1 MLTLSDPISIRTEL
15 GMATARHV
23 LYRDDGD
30 GGSEAA
36 SKEGIIVFSPSGIAD
51 SPKVRLQSS
60 CLFGEALWAT
70 DCDCGQQLSLALDI
84 VLRDR
89 GLLVYFYEEGRGAGL
104 RKKFE
109 AIRLQQTQGIDTDAA
124 FECLQLKPDLR
135 SYRAA
140 AEVLKAVVGAK
151 AEVTLL
157 TNNPRKADALR
168 NRGVILRGTENLIAE
183 RLNNSLAHYLV
194 KKSELL
200 GHQFPAGELEV
211 WKAWK

>member
-1 MLTLSDPISIRTEL
+1 MLILSEPISIRTEL
-15 GMATARHV
+15 GIAVARHV
-23 LYRDDGD
+23 LYRDDESLD
-30 GGSEAA
+30 AA
-36 SKEGIIVFSPSGIAD
+36 SKEGIVVFSPQGIAER
-51 SPKVRLQSS
+51 PRVRLQSS

-70 DCDCGQQLSLALDI
+70 DCDCGQQLSLALDL

-109 AIRLQQTQGIDTDAA
+109 AIRLQQTQGLDTDAA

-140 AEVLKAVVGAK
+140 AEVLKNVLGTD
-151 AEVTLL
+151 AEIVLL

-168 NRGVILRGTENLIAE
+168 SRGVRVVHTENLIAA
-183 RLNNSLAHYLV
+183 RINRSLASYMV

-200 GHQFPAGELEV
+200 WQKFPDAV
-211 WKAWK
+211 MSTWKSWC